1 MSLLDRLNLLIRSE
15 LNDVVRPDRLRS
27 AVSEMETSLRDARR
41 QNAELRVAEKRLIE
55 RIRDSRAKATTWEDR
70 AVLALKSG
78 QEDLA
83 REALVMK
90 NKAERELEGLRD
102 DLDEQRA
109 YIKDMERALEAL
121 DHKVRGARGKG
132 SSGPDSKTQGSESAW
147 DAEFRRRMGGREVD
161 ESQDSGPSR
170 SFHPSTDRSFQEF
183 DRMSDKIRDLE
194 ANVDAMGELADEDP
208 LIDPKRKK
216 LEDNF
221 RKLEETK
228 RTNDDLADLKK
239 KFSE

>member
-15 LNDVVRPDRLRS
+15 LNDVVRPDRMRS
-27 AVSEMETSLRDARR
+27 AVSEMETSVRDARR

-55 RIRDSRAKATTWEDR
+55 RIRDARSKAKTWEDR

-90 NKAERELEGLRD
+90 NKVERELEGLRD

-121 DHKVRGARGKG
+121 DHKVRGARGMSPNAANTG
-132 SSGPDSKTQGSESAW
+132 VQGSESAW
-147 DAEFRRRMGGREVD
+147 DAEFRRRMGGR
-161 ESQDSGPSR
+161 DSDDAPTSGESR
-170 SFHPSTDRSFQEF
+170 SFHPSTDRTFQEF
-183 DRMSDKIRDLE
+183 DRMSDKIREIE
-194 ANVDAMGELADEDP
+194 ANVDAMGELADDDP
-208 LIDPKRKK
+208 LVDPKRKK

-221 RKLEETK
+221 RKLEQTK

-239 KFSE
+239 KF